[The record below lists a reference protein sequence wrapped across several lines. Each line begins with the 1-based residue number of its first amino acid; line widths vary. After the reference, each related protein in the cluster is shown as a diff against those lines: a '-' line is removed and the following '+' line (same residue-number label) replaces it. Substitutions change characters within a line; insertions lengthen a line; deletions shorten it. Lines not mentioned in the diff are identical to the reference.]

1 MARIKPES
9 VEAVKAAAD
18 ILDVVGV
25 RTQLRKAGARY
36 VGRCPF
42 HEERTPSFSV
52 NPVEKLYY
60 CFGCGAGGDLI
71 TFVKETENVDFGGA
85 VEWLAER
92 FRVSL
97 EYEETSPTAERA
109 RERRDRSLKL
119 LDLAAAFYERHL
131 WESTAAEGAR
141 RYLDSRG
148 LTAVVCR
155 TFRLGFAPGG
165 QTLAKKARERGFT
178 AEELLAAGLVGRRGN
193 DYFSQR
199 IVFPLADA
207 RGRVLGFQARKL
219 REDDPLHAKYV
230 NSPESDLFQKG
241 AILYGLDLARAAIA
255 KQDRAV
261 VVEGN
266 TDVIAL
272 RQEGLEPV
280 VASMGTALTE
290 RHLRQL
296 SRLTRRLW
304 LCFDGDAA
312 GEAATLRGMELAAEQ
327 GFVIKITTLPAGS
340 DPADLAA
347 GFEHRLASAQP
358 YLVYRVRLEIERAAD
373 RQEAFVRVREI
384 LSRFEDS
391 PERQDALRLAADR
404 LDLPPDTQAGL
415 APRARAATGTVS
427 AKLLERADRQERDAL
442 AACTAYPPLHQLLR
456 ELAPTDFASERHRR
470 LRAAILGEGKL
481 DDDLCPLLAE
491 LDARV
496 AAEGI
501 TEAAGKSALLRLR
514 ERRLQH
520 DIAQASSSELV
531 VELTGKLAR
540 VRETISEL
548 GFQQAGAPDGG

>member
-9 VEAVKAAAD
+9 VEAVKATAD
-18 ILDVVGV
+18 MLDVVGA

-36 VGRCPF
+36 VARCPF
-42 HEERTPSFSV
+42 HKERTPSFSV

-71 TFVKETENVDFGGA
+71 SFVKETENLDFTGA
-85 VEWLAER
+85 VEWLADR
-92 FRVSL
+92 FRVEL
-97 EYEETSPTAERA
+97 EYEETSPRVEAER
-109 RERRDRSLKL
+109 RRRDRLQEVLS
-119 LDLAAAFYERHL
+119 AATAFYERCLWDSAGGEAAREHL
-131 WESTAAEGAR
+131 AG
-141 RYLDSRG
+141 RG
-148 LTAVVCR
+148 LGVEICR

-165 QTLAKKARERGFT
+165 QTLAQKAGDRGFT
-178 AEELLAAGLVGRRGN
+178 RDELAAAGLVNRRGN

-199 IVFPLADA
+199 IVFPLSDA

-219 REDDPLHAKYV
+219 RDDDPLQAKYV
-230 NSPESDLFQKG
+230 NSPESDFFQKG
-241 AILYGLDLARAAIA
+241 SILYGLDLARAAIA

-280 VASMGTALTE
+280 VASMGTALTD

-296 SRLTRRLW
+296 SRLTRNLW

-327 GFVIKITTLPAGS
+327 GFVIKVVTLPAGR

-347 GFEHRLASAQP
+347 GFEEYLASARP
-358 YLVYRVRLEIERAAD
+358 YLVHRVQLEIERTAD
-373 RQEAFVRVREI
+373 RQEAFVGVREI
-384 LSRFEDS
+384 LRKFEDS
-391 PERQDALRLAADR
+391 PDRQDATQLAANL

-415 APRARAATGTVS
+415 APGTRQATGTVS
-427 AKLLERADRQERDAL
+427 SKLLNRADRYERDAL
-442 AACTAYPPLHQLLR
+442 AACTAFPSLL
-456 ELAPTDFASERHRR
+456 ELLDELSPSDFGSESHRR
-470 LRAAILGEGKL
+470 LRAAILGQEEL
-481 DDDLCPLLAE
+481 DDDLRPLFAE

-501 TEAAGKSALLRLR
+501 TEATGKSALLRLR

-520 DIAQASSSELV
+520 DIAQAASGELV
-531 VELTGKLAR
+531 IELTTTLAR

-548 GFQQAGAPDGG
+548 GFQQAGAPGGG